1 MDTYGLD
8 SAIQEQNQNRQYV
21 AEQNALINAN
31 NLKRKEDKDAKIQQ
45 DSIMGDFNYA
55 KDSIND
61 LYAGSG
67 IQQAIS
73 SRNSRLKG
81 EALKLKQKKAQTLA
95 GKSVEEY
102 GDTQVKTAYAKSQPK
117 VVLNPEAQKQMEA
130 QRQQMRALNPNP
142 VQIEGTPDARQS
154 FSVAP
159 PKAQPV
165 QIEAPTEPEPQ
176 PEALPSETT
185 PTQVEAPAPTQVEAP
200 VKTTIT
206 QEPEAPKLPA
216 PKVTPTEA
224 PEESEGKGFISGAI
238 KSATGMS
245 DESAE
250 LAGRVGGALT
260 GATLGGMSLYDDIAN
275 KTKTGSFFDKKDSG
289 ADDFSN
295 VTNIIAGAS
304 DVVGLV
310 PGLEWVAGV
319 GNAVGGVGGIVKMFG
334 DHAKNVKQAST
345 DTTSF
350 KPTANISQSV
360 SDTSGTM
367 DQVASSNVREQSTNS
382 SVY

>member
-73 SRNSRLKG
+73 SRNARLKG

-102 GDTQVKTAYAKSQPK
+102 GDDQVKTAYAKSQPK

-130 QRQQMRALNPNP
+130 QRQQMRALNPDP

-159 PKAQPV
+159 PKPEPV

-176 PEALPSETT
+176 PEALPSEDTT
-185 PTQVEAPAPTQVEAP
+185 PPANVEAP

-206 QEPEAPKLPA
+206 QEPEPVKLTAPKT
-216 PKVTPTEA
+216 TPTTA

-319 GNAVGGVGGIVKMFG
+319 GNAVGGIGGIVKMFG
-334 DHAKNVKQAST
+334 DHDKNVKTADADST
-345 DTTSF
+345 GF

-360 SDTSGTM
+360 SSSLGTM

>member
-31 NLKRKEDKDAKIQQ
+31 NLKRKSDKDAKIQQ

-55 KDSIND
+55 KDSVND

-81 EALKLKQKKAQTLA
+81 EALKSKQKKAQTLA

-102 GDTQVKTAYAKSQPK
+102 GDDQVKTSYAKSQPK

-142 VQIEGTPDARQS
+142 VQVEGTPDSRQS

-165 QIEAPTEPEPQ
+165 QIEAPNEPEPVK
-176 PEALPSETT
+176 LTT
-185 PTQVEAPAPTQVEAP
+185 P
-200 VKTTIT
+200 
-206 QEPEAPKLPA
+206 PEDPP
-216 PKVTPTEA
+216 
-224 PEESEGKGFISGAI
+224 EGKGFLTGAI
-238 KSATGMS
+238 KTATGMS
-245 DESAE
+245 EESSE

-260 GATLGGMSLYDDIAN
+260 GATLGGLSLYDDIAN
-275 KTKTGSFFDKKDSG
+275 KTKTGSFFNKKDSG

-295 VTNIIAGAS
+295 VTNMIAGAS
-304 DVVGLV
+304 DLVGLV

-334 DHAKNVKQAST
+334 DHDKNVKQAQS
-345 DTTSF
+345 DSTSF

-360 SDTSGTM
+360 SDTSGTL
-367 DQVASSNVREQSTNS
+367 DEVATSNVREQSSNS

>member
-31 NLKRKEDKDAKIQQ
+31 NLKRKSDKDAKIQQ

-55 KDSIND
+55 KDSVND

-81 EALKLKQKKAQTLA
+81 EALKSKQQKAQTLA

-102 GDTQVKTAYAKSQPK
+102 GDDQVKTSYAKSQPK

-142 VQIEGTPDARQS
+142 VQVEGTPDSRQS

-165 QIEAPTEPEPQ
+165 QIEAPNEPEPQ

-185 PTQVEAPAPTQVEAP
+185 PTQIEAPA
-200 VKTTIT
+200 KTTIT
-206 QEPEAPKLPA
+206 QEPEPVKLT
-216 PKVTPTEA
+216 TP
-224 PEESEGKGFISGAI
+224 PEDPPEGKGFLTGAI
-238 KSATGMS
+238 KTATGMS
-245 DESAE
+245 EESSE

-260 GATLGGMSLYDDIAN
+260 GATLGGLSLYDDIAN
-275 KTKTGSFFDKKDSG
+275 KTKTGSFFNKKDSG

-295 VTNIIAGAS
+295 VTNMIAGAS
-304 DVVGLV
+304 DLVGLV

-334 DHAKNVKQAST
+334 DHDKNVKQAQS
-345 DTTSF
+345 DSTSF

-360 SDTSGTM
+360 SDTSGTL
-367 DQVASSNVREQSTNS
+367 DEVATSNVREQSSNS

>member
-8 SAIQEQNQNRQYV
+8 SAIESQNQTRQYI
-21 AEQNALINAN
+21 AEQNALINSN

-61 LYAGSG
+61 LYAGTG

-81 EALKLKQKKAQTLA
+81 EALKAKQTKAKTLA

-102 GDTQVKTAYAKSQPK
+102 GDDQVKTSYNTSQPK
-117 VVLNPEAQKQMEA
+117 VVLNPEAQKAMDA
-130 QRQQMRALNPNP
+130 QRSQMRALNPDIP
-142 VQIEGTPDARQS
+142 AVDGTPDARQS
-154 FSVAP
+154 FSVTP
-159 PKAQPV
+159 PKPEPV

-176 PEALPSETT
+176 PEALPSEDT
-185 PTQVEAPAPTQVEAP
+185 APPANVEAP

-206 QEPEAPKLPA
+206 QEPEAPKLPE
-216 PKVTPTEA
+216 PKVTPTSA

-275 KTKTGSFFDKKDSG
+275 KAKTGSFFDKKDTG

-334 DHAKNVKQAST
+334 DHAKNVKTASA
-345 DTTSF
+345 DATSF
-350 KPTANISQSV
+350 KPTANIGQSV
-360 SDTSGTM
+360 SSTAGTM
-367 DQVASSNVREQSTNS
+367 DQVATSNVREQSTNS

>member
-8 SAIQEQNQNRQYV
+8 NAIQEQNQNRQYV

-61 LYAGSG
+61 LYAGTG

-81 EALKLKQKKAQTLA
+81 EALKAKQKRAKTLA

-102 GDTQVKTAYAKSQPK
+102 GDQQVKTAYAKNQPR

-130 QRQQMRALNPNP
+130 QRQQMRALNPQP

-159 PKAQPV
+159 PKDKPV
-165 QIEAPTEPEPQ
+165 QIEAPNEPEPQ
-176 PEALPSETT
+176 PEALPSEDTT
-185 PTQVEAPAPTQVEAP
+185 PAPAQIEAP

-216 PKVTPTEA
+216 PKVTPTSA
-224 PEESEGKGFISGAI
+224 PEEPEGKGFISGAI

-275 KTKTGSFFDKKDSG
+275 KTKTGSFFDKKASG

-304 DVVGLV
+304 DAVGLV

-319 GNAVGGVGGIVKMFG
+319 GNAIGGIGGIVKMFG
-334 DHAKNVKQAST
+334 DHDKNVKTANT
-345 DTTSF
+345 DSTSF
-350 KPTANISQSV
+350 KPTANITQSV
-360 SDTSGTM
+360 SSSLGTM
-367 DQVASSNVREQSTNS
+367 DQVAQSNIREQSTNS

>member
-81 EALKLKQKKAQTLA
+81 EALKAKQQRAKTLA
-95 GKSVEEY
+95 GKSVGEY
-102 GDTQVKTAYAKSQPK
+102 GDDQVKTSYAKSQPK

-142 VQIEGTPDARQS
+142 VQIEGTPDSRQS

-165 QIEAPTEPEPQ
+165 QIEAPNEPEPQ

-185 PTQVEAPAPTQVEAP
+185 PAQIEAP

-206 QEPEAPKLPA
+206 QEPEPVKLTTPPKA
-216 PKVTPTEA
+216 TPTSA

-310 PGLEWVAGV
+310 PSLEWVAGV
-319 GNAVGGVGGIVKMFG
+319 GNAIGGIGGIVKMFG
-334 DHAKNVKQAST
+334 DHAKNVKTAQT
-345 DTTSF
+345 DSTSF

>member
-8 SAIQEQNQNRQYV
+8 SAIQEQNQTRQFV
-21 AEQNALINAN
+21 AEQNALINQN

-61 LYAGSG
+61 LYAGTG

-73 SRNSRLKG
+73 SRNGRLKG
-81 EALKLKQKKAQTLA
+81 EALKAKQQRAKTLA
-95 GKSVEEY
+95 GRSVKEY
-102 GDTQVKTAYAKSQPK
+102 GEDQVKTSYAKSQPR

-130 QRQQMRALNPNP
+130 QRQQFRALNPNP
-142 VQIEGTPDARQS
+142 VQIEGTPDSRQS

-159 PKAQPV
+159 PKDKPV
-165 QIEAPTEPEPQ
+165 QIEAPQEPEPQ
-176 PEALPSETT
+176 PEALPS
-185 PTQVEAPAPTQVEAP
+185 QIEAPQEPAQIEAP

-206 QEPEAPKLPA
+206 QEPEPVKLTTPPKA
-216 PKVTPTEA
+216 TPTSA
-224 PEESEGKGFISGAI
+224 PEEKEGKGFITGAI

-260 GATLGGMSLYDDIAN
+260 GATLGGLSLYDDIAN

-304 DVVGLV
+304 DLVGLV
-310 PGLEWVAGV
+310 PGMEWVAGV
-319 GNAVGGVGGIVKMFG
+319 GNAIGGVGGIVKMFG
-334 DHAKNVKQAST
+334 DHDKNVKTASL
-345 DTTSF
+345 DSTSF

-360 SDTSGTM
+360 SDSLGTM
-367 DQVASSNVREQSTNS
+367 DQVAQSNIRQPTTSS